1 MRFKSPVLSGIFVLS
16 LGFFGQTTVQAQWV
30 APENPLRLVS
40 HIEEDE
46 PVQGGVRGTGS
57 PANEP
62 GPVEEIPSRPRKKL
76 FEDAYDPPPNPEDE
90 FDANDWLAGSENGF
104 GDYGYPYPPSLF
116 NGLFVRAEYLLWSTS
131 GLDLPAL
138 VTTSPTGTSRANAGV
153 LGQATTTV
161 LFGNDSV
168 NNDARSGG
176 RITFGTWLGNCRNI
190 GIEGEY
196 FALDD
201 ATASFTGTSN
211 GNPILA
217 RPFFNMLTGR
227 ETAELVAFPNLI
239 TGSVQADAVTSFQG
253 AGARFVY
260 PLCSGEDC
268 APSCFHPCLP
278 GGLPTAYRFNVIA
291 GYRFLRLDDSLSV
304 REDLVSQDP
313 QSPGSFLI
321 QDNFQTQNQFHGA
334 EIGMLLQHRRGRWT
348 LECLTKVAVGNNH
361 GIVTIN
367 GNTAITESSIT
378 TTHNGGILAQ
388 RTNSGEFTQDQ
399 FTMVPEIGL
408 TLGCQLTSNWR
419 VTCGYT
425 LLYWGRVLRAG
436 DQVDLDVNPNLFP
449 EETNPFVGPLRPQF
463 AFNYTDLVAHGLS
476 VGLEGRW

>member
-1 MRFKSPVLSGIFVLS
+1 MRFRSLLVLGVLTQALGIWAN
-16 LGFFGQTTVQAQWV
+16 TTAVAQWT
-30 APENPLRLVS
+30 APDNPLRLVGNFEEDHPS
-40 HIEEDE
+40 IGPPKKPGDSGAETGPIEE
-46 PVQGGVRGTGS
+46 V
-57 PANEP
+57 
-62 GPVEEIPSRPRKKL
+62 PSRPRKKL

-90 FDANDWLAGSENGF
+90 FDANDWLESSTYGYGN
-104 GDYGYPYPPSLF
+104 YGYPYPPSLF
-116 NGLFVRAEYLLWSTS
+116 NGLFVRAEALAWSTT

-138 VTTSPTGTSRANAGV
+138 VTTSPTGTTRANAGV
-153 LGQATTTV
+153 LGVPTTTV
-161 LFGNDSV
+161 LFGGESV
-168 NNDARSGG
+168 NNDVRSGG

-201 ATASFTGTSN
+201 ATASFTGTST

-239 TGSVQADAVTSFQG
+239 RGTIQADAVTSFQG

-260 PLCSGEDC
+260 PLCSGEEC
-268 APSCFHPCLP
+268 GSVCYNPCMP
-278 GGLPTAYRFNVIA
+278 GGIPQAYRFNVIA
-291 GYRFLRLDDSLSV
+291 GYRFLRLDDSVSI
-304 REDLVSQDP
+304 REDLVSLDP
-313 QSPGSFLI
+313 TSPGSFLI

-334 EIGMLLQHRRGRWT
+334 EIGMLLQGRHGRWT
-348 LECLTKVAVGNNH
+348 IECLTKVGIGNNH
-361 GIVTIN
+361 GVVTIN
-367 GNTAITESSIT
+367 GSTAITESSVT

-399 FTMVPEIGL
+399 FTMIPELGI

-436 DQVDLDVNPNLFP
+436 DQIDLDVNPNLFP
-449 EETNPFVGPLRPQF
+449 VETTPFTGPLRPEF
-463 AFNYTDLVAHGLS
+463 DFHYTDLVAQGVSL
-476 VGLEGRW
+476 GLEGRW